1 MVLAC
6 VGCSEQSRVE
16 SLVTD
21 YIRENAN
28 DPSSVEIIS
37 ISEAVPD
44 SVTDFEQTDECRRML
59 DNFNTYNEAFDLE
72 MALGHRKNADGA
84 LKEMNNILKKID
96 EKKAAFKPYLT
107 GYDVVVQYRAKNSY
121 GALVKTTS
129 YVKLSEDKTKVIEF
143 E

>member
-59 DNFNTYNEAFDLE
+59 DNFNTYKEAFDLE
-72 MALGHRKNADGA
+72 MDLGHSKNADGA
-84 LKEMNNILKKID
+84 LKEMDNILKKID
-96 EKKAAFKPYLT
+96 EKTAAFKPYLR
-107 GYDVVVQYRAKNSY
+107 GYDVVVQYRAKNGY
-121 GALVKTTS
+121 GALMKTTS
-129 YVKLSEDKTKVIEF
+129 HVKLSEDKTKVIDF
-143 E
+143 K